1 MKEIMFNPN
10 QPIDYNAVSQAIE
23 AMARRDWDSFM
34 RYRLQVMPEG
44 FTFKIEGVDFD
55 QCDFSDLPAAFL
67 SFHDCK
73 LIQASFRSN
82 DLFVTSF
89 KNCDLRGA
97 DFRGTRGQIYAI
109 GSDFTGIK
117 VDDSTNLWQQERFS
131 DVSHFQDC
139 LFDDETKELL
149 TRTGVKWEIVEENDK
164 KEFEWG

>member
-10 QPIDYNAVSQAIE
+10 QPIDYNTVNKAID
-23 AMARRDWDSFM
+23 AMADGNWDDFI

-44 FTFKIEGVDFD
+44 FTFKVESADLSKLD
-55 QCDFSDLPAAFL
+55 LSRLPASFL
-67 SFHDCK
+67 SFHDCN
-73 LIQASFRSN
+73 LSQVSFRSN

-117 VDDSTNLWQQERFS
+117 VDDLTNLWQQERFS